1 MELQL
6 STPALLFPAISL
18 LFLSYTNRFISY
30 ASLVRGLHEGWQ
42 HQKSPAIQAQ
52 IGNLRRRLLLIRHM
66 QIAGAASLLV
76 CVGSM
81 MALFLGAVLVGEVLF
96 GASLI
101 LMLLSLALLIREL
114 QISLDAIDVQLK
126 DMQE

>member
-42 HQKSPAIQAQ
+42 NQKSPAIQAQ

-81 MALFLGAVLVGEVLF
+81 MALFLGAVPVGEALF

-101 LMLLSLALLIREL
+101 LMLVSLALLIREL
-114 QISLDAIDVQLK
+114 QISLNALDVQLK
-126 DMQE
+126 DMEE

>member
-42 HQKSPAIQAQ
+42 NQKSPAIQVQ
-52 IGNLRRRLLLIRHM
+52 ISNLRHRLQLIRHM
-66 QIAGAASLLV
+66 QVAGAASLLF

-81 MALFLGAVLVGEVLF
+81 MALFFGALLIGEVLF
-96 GASLI
+96 GVSLV
-101 LMLLSLALLIREL
+101 LMLISLALLIREL
-114 QISLDAIDVQLK
+114 QISLNAIDVQLK
-126 DMQE
+126 DMEE